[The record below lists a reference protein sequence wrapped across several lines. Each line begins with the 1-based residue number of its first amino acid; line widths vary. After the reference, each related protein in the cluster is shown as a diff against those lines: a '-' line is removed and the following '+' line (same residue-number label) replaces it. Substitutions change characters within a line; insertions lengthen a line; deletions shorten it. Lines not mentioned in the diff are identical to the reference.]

1 MSLDLDTFLSQC
13 RQRCDH
19 RIAQHLQSLPA
30 MPARLTEAMR
40 YSTLLGGK
48 RIRPC
53 LVYAS
58 ALALNNTPGGTLTAT
73 NSTMAATD
81 AAACAVELMHCYSL
95 IHDDLPAMDNDDLRR
110 GQPTLH
116 KAFDEATAIL
126 AGDALQS
133 LSLQVL
139 CEQPQ
144 LRPDLALRMVT
155 LLTHAGG
162 CAGMIAGQGIDL
174 ESVGKA
180 LTLTQLENMH
190 RLKTGALISA
200 SVELGALSA
209 GCDDE
214 QVLTALRHY
223 AACIGLAFQVQD
235 DILDVVSD
243 TGTLGKTQGADQ
255 ALNKPTYVSLLGL
268 ESARAKAREL
278 VAEACSAL
286 QTIDGD
292 TTMLEAIASFIT
304 NRSH

>member
-1 MSLDLDTFLSQC
+1 MSPDLDTFLSQC

-19 RIAQHLQSLPA
+19 RIAQHLQNLPA

-58 ALALNNTPGGTLTAT
+58 ALVL
-73 NSTMAATD
+73 NSTLNGTAEATD

-144 LRPDLALRMVT
+144 LRPDMALRMVT
-155 LLTHAGG
+155 LLTRAGG

-190 RLKTGALISA
+190 RLKTGALICA

-209 GCDDE
+209 GCDNE
-214 QVLTALRHY
+214 EVLSALRYY

>member
-1 MSLDLDTFLSQC
+1 
-13 RQRCDH
+13 
-19 RIAQHLQSLPA
+19 

-58 ALALNNTPGGTLTAT
+58 ALALNGAPDGAL
-73 NSTMAATD
+73 NSTSNSTTGITTAATD

-155 LLTHAGG
+155 LLTRAGG

>member
-1 MSLDLDTFLSQC
+1 
-13 RQRCDH
+13 
-19 RIAQHLQSLPA
+19 

-58 ALALNNTPGGTLTAT
+58 ALSLNGTML
-73 NSTMAATD
+73 AAD

-144 LRPDLALRMVT
+144 LRPDLALRMVA
-155 LLTHAGG
+155 LLTRAGG
-162 CAGMIAGQGIDL
+162 CDGMIAGQGIDL

-268 ESARAKAREL
+268 ESARVKAREL

-292 TTMLEAIASFIT
+292 TTMLEAIALFIT